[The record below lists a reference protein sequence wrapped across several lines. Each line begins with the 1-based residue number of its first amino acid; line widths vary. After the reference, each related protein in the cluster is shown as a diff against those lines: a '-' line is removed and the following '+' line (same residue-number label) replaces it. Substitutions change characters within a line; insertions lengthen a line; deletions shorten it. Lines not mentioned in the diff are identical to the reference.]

1 MPLYRFEDRQP
12 RVHPSAFVAPTATLI
27 GDVTVEADASVW
39 YGAVLRGDYAPI
51 AVRAGANVQDNAV
64 VHTTPTGPVEIG
76 PGVTVAHA
84 AVLHA
89 VTLEEECLV
98 GNGAVVLDG
107 ARIGARSLVAAGT
120 VVPPGMVVPGGVLVV
135 GVPAVVKGPLAGT
148 AAERWVRLNPTVYQ
162 ALARRHRAGVA
173 LVESPGPGG
182 SGSMGP

>member
-1 MPLYRFEDRQP
+1 MQLYSFEGQAP
-12 RVHPSAFVAPTATLI
+12 RVHPTAFVAPTATLV

-51 AVRAGANVQDNAV
+51 TVRAGANVQDNAV

-84 AVLHA
+84 VVLHA

-107 ARIGARSLVAAGT
+107 ARIGARSLVAAGA
-120 VVPPGMVVPGGVLVV
+120 VVPAGMVVPGGVLVV

-148 AAERWVRLNPTVYQ
+148 AAERWVRVNPATYQ
-162 ALARRHRAGVA
+162 ALARRHRAGIA
-173 LVESPGPGG
+173 LVEPPAAGG
-182 SGSMGP
+182 SGSMTS